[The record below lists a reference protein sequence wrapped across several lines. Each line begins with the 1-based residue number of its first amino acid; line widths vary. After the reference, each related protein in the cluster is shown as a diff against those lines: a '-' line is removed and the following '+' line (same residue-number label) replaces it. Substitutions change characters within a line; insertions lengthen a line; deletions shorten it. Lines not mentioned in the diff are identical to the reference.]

1 MKKAHANKLML
12 FLVGLVLLVL
22 VGSSAQAYTSTVYQ
36 ETFGGVAGNP
46 VASPTGIGYVYADSG
61 FTAAGIDKNILSGQS
76 VFYVNSSTTAA
87 VANGWANFTFNT
99 SYAYQYF
106 GFSFYYKNTY
116 LLKQNHS
123 GMEFRLRGDNG
134 DILFLRVFGA
144 NDSIAGKR
152 NRLVLLDYNGVE
164 HINIS
169 ITKDKWYD
177 VMFAP
182 DYDAWDNHIKVYVY
196 DRTAAS
202 YVVNAEEL
210 SLNGNAALTKFYM
223 HNTPNSAK
231 TCIIVDGLYMMKTV
245 YTQSDIT
252 TNYLAQYVIPIVFAV
267 VMLGVLGMMILTDNL
282 TPQLLIAV
290 MIAAIIGII
299 TLMIITSL

>member
-1 MKKAHANKLML
+1 MKKTHANKLML

-22 VGSSAQAYTSTVYQ
+22 VGSGVQAYTSTVYQ
-36 ETFGGVAGNP
+36 ETFGGAAGNP
-46 VASPTGIGYVYADSG
+46 VASTTGIAYVYAESG
-61 FTAAGIDKNILSGQS
+61 FTASGIDKTILAGQS

-106 GFSFYYKNTY
+106 GFSFYYMNNY
-116 LLKQNHS
+116 LIKHNHS
-123 GMEFRLRGDNG
+123 GMEFRLAGSSG

-169 ITKDKWYD
+169 IAKDKWYD
-177 VMFAP
+177 VMLAP
-182 DYDAWDNHIKVYVY
+182 DYDAWDNYVRVYVY

-202 YVVNAEEL
+202 YVVNAEEVG
-210 SLNGNAALTKFYM
+210 LNSNAALTKFYM

-231 TCIIVDGLYMMKTV
+231 TCIVVDGLYMMKTV

-267 VMLGVLGMMILTDNL
+267 TILGVLSMMILTGNI

-290 MIAAIIGII
+290 MIAAIIGVI
-299 TLMIITSL
+299 TLMIVTAL